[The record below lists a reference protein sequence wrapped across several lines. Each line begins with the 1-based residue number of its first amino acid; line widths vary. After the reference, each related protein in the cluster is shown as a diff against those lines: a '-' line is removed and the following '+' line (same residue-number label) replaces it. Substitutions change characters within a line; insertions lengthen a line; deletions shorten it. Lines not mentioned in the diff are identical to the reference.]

1 MGKAAEFLDKY
12 QTEQTDKMAG
22 EVIQAVR
29 ALMNDAVNVTRCA
42 FSRVFIYGVCF
53 VGIHLHFQV
62 TYANILCASGKR
74 SDECQRAKSLWI
86 GIFAAFV
93 SMGLVLAKVIAI
105 TKFLVIVWSVVWRYN
120 SALSSEHVRLVRYA
134 DMQGQISRAKWKL
147 RLWTTLLVP
156 SCFSTTWCGSLPS
169 GILRRSLAPATCGT
183 FLPHWTCLAAASICL
198 PQQARRIGRRKTYLY
213 YKIPMAARVR
223 PTHTVHTSYSVR
235 FSKRRGQIA
244 PAT

>member
-1 MGKAAEFLDKY
+1 MTSSTVMDVIAECCSMGFITEMQALELDEYKKAAEFLDKY

-62 TYANILCASGKR
+62 TYANILCASGKK

-105 TKFLVIVWSVVWRYN
+105 TKYLVNVWSVVWRYN

-156 SCFSTTWCGSLPS
+156 SCFLFVYNLVWLVAKWYFETFACSSHMWNIPASLDMFGGCVDLPASTST
-169 GILRRSLAPATCGT
+169 
-183 FLPHWTCLAAASICL
+183 
-198 PQQARRIGRRKTYLY
+198 
-213 YKIPMAARVR
+213 
-223 PTHTVHTSYSVR
+223 
-235 FSKRRGQIA
+235 
-244 PAT
+244 